1 MKTGFALL
9 LALAVTTRRRPLA
22 LVAARAHRARVTY
35 TECVSGDTKTNCRSS
50 RNGSS
55 TYTSCR

>member
-9 LALAVTTRRRPLA
+9 LAFAISSSATAGTRCRTSKSGSR
-22 LVAARAHRARVTY
+22 TY